1 MSDDRDALNRL
12 RRTVDELHRKLE
24 TQERR
29 ISYLAVSLDQLR
41 DNLNS
46 ENDVRMSLLTFA
58 ETAYSEIVS

>member
-46 ENDVRMSLLTFA
+46 ENDVRMSLLNFA